1 MFTVDATV
9 DISTVSTVSTVVFQ
23 YVGKPMEELKEYYNI
38 IQSMWKLFKSGMS
51 EVKNISDAYDPKW
64 IRIVSDFEQLAKEA
78 PRSVRAYA
86 TDMMLVHV
94 KALEDMWRYK

>member
-1 MFTVDATV
+1 MAKRQIRQNTAK
-9 DISTVSTVSTVVFQ
+9 IEEE
-23 YVGKPMEELKEYYNI
+23 KRMEEAKMKEYYGVI
-38 IQSMWKLFKSGMS
+38 LGMWKLFKSGMS
-51 EVKNISDAYDPKW
+51 EVENISDANDPRWLK
-64 IRIVSDFEQLAKEA
+64 IVAGFEQLANEA

>member
-1 MFTVDATV
+1 MSDYGLSEYK
-9 DISTVSTVSTVVFQ
+9 DIMT
-23 YVGKPMEELKEYYNI
+23 KILKLMKEHLPAVQDI
-38 IQSMWKLFKSGMS
+38 T
-51 EVKNISDAYDPKW
+51 DPYDPKW
-64 IRIVSDFEQLAKEA
+64 LKIVSGFEQLANEA

>member
-1 MFTVDATV
+1 
-9 DISTVSTVSTVVFQ
+9 
-23 YVGKPMEELKEYYNI
+23 MEELKEYHDI
-38 IQSMWKLFKSGMS
+38 VQKTWKLFKAGMS
-51 EVKNISDAYDPKW
+51 AVQDITDPYDPKW
-64 IRIVSDFEQLAKEA
+64 IRIVEDFKQLANEA